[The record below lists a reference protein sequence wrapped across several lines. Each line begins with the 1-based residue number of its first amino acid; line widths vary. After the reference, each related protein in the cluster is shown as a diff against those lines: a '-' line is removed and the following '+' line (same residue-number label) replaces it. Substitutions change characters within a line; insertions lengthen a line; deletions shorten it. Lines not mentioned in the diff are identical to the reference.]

1 MSTDEP
7 ESRNSIGRR
16 RFLKS
21 IFGLGALIEDS
32 VEAKSTD
39 GAGDDHAPGQKT
51 QRKSRLGQSRE
62 TPPYPTVFIW
72 ADLINGNVGFPTGL
86 ELGRGMPGST
96 MKLIAAAALHEEALI
111 SPNQIYEC
119 SGQITLHKETFHCL
133 HAHGRVNLTH
143 AIAKSCNV
151 FFVQAVEKLHT
162 TTFLEYARKF
172 GMDQPVAGRKSGR
185 FPAHAAGPSYRY
197 VLGLAE
203 DMQPSALQILRM
215 SAIVAT
221 MGDVPFLHSAEDPAD
236 GNRFT
241 LQLSEGTWHR
251 LQQGMQLACTEGTA
265 QKLDPENKLH
275 IAAKT
280 GTSPNGSKFT
290 SWITGYFP
298 IENPKHAFVVNSSAG
313 NSQEAAV
320 PQAHKFLFAST
331 WP

>member
-1 MSTDEP
+1 MSSDDSQT
-7 ESRNSIGRR
+7 RNSIGRR

-21 IFGLGALIEDS
+21 IFGLGTLLDDA
-32 VEAKSTD
+32 VEAKTHDANSSD
-39 GAGDDHAPGQKT
+39 AIAHNKKSGSAAGRRAK
-51 QRKSRLGQSRE
+51 E
-62 TPPYPTVFIW
+62 TPPYPPVFIW
-72 ADLINGNVGFPTGL
+72 ADLKNGNVGFPTGL

-119 SGQITLHKETFHCL
+119 SGHITLHNETFNCL

-151 FFVQAVEKLHT
+151 FFVQAAEKLHT
-162 TTFLEYARKF
+162 TMFLDYARKF

-185 FPAHAAGPSYRY
+185 FPARANGPSYRY

-215 SAIVAT
+215 SAIVGT
-221 MGDVPFLHSAEDPAD
+221 MGDVPFLHSAEDPDD
-236 GNRFT
+236 GNRFR

-280 GTSPNGSKFT
+280 GTAPNGSKFT

-298 IENPKHAFVVNSSAG
+298 IEDPKHAFVLNSSAG

-320 PQAHKFLFAST
+320 PQAHKFLLSTT